1 MLKEVAH
8 MFKKIVITS
17 AALMLLT
24 ACLNDESKDNNDAN
38 NQVSTKTEV
47 NTTNESAVNANVDI
61 TNPTVSMKEAVD
73 TFLEAYPDAN
83 IESIDLDSGF
93 GGLHYKIDGF
103 DSANEYAAVIDAET
117 KEMKVN
123 EVEANRDREEALDFS
138 NIIEPNEAIE
148 KASAKD
154 EVNGFTPTGW
164 SLEVENGKSQYSIEY
179 KKNADEIEIKVD
191 ATTGEILK
199 VEMND

>member
-8 MFKKIVITS
+8 MFKKIIITS

>member
-1 MLKEVAH
+1 

>member
-8 MFKKIVITS
+8 MFKKIIITS

-93 GGLHYKIDGF
+93 GGFHYKIDGF
-103 DSANEYAAVIDAET
+103 DSANEYEAVIDAET

-123 EVEANRDREEALDFS
+123 EVEANRDREEVLDFS

>member
-8 MFKKIVITS
+8 MFKKIIITS

-103 DSANEYAAVIDAET
+103 DSANEYEAVIDAET

>member
-1 MLKEVAH
+1 
-8 MFKKIVITS
+8 MFKKIIITS

-24 ACLNDESKDNNDAN
+24 ACGNDESKDNNDAN

-103 DSANEYAAVIDAET
+103 DSANEYEAVIDAET

-148 KASAKD
+148 KASVKD

>member
-1 MLKEVAH
+1 
-8 MFKKIVITS
+8 MFKKIIITS

-93 GGLHYKIDGF
+93 GGFHYKIDGF
-103 DSANEYAAVIDAET
+103 DSANEYEAVIDAET

-123 EVEANRDREEALDFS
+123 EVEANRDHEEALDFS

>member
-8 MFKKIVITS
+8 MFKKIIITS

-47 NTTNESAVNANVDI
+47 NTTNESAVDANVDI

-103 DSANEYAAVIDAET
+103 DSANEYEAVIDAET

>member
-1 MLKEVAH
+1 
-8 MFKKIVITS
+8 MFKKIIITS

-103 DSANEYAAVIDAET
+103 DSANEYEAVIDAET

>member
-1 MLKEVAH
+1 
-8 MFKKIVITS
+8 MFKKIIITS

-47 NTTNESAVNANVDI
+47 NTTNESAVDANVDI

-103 DSANEYAAVIDAET
+103 DSANEYEAVIDAET

-123 EVEANRDREEALDFS
+123 EVEANRDHEEALDFS